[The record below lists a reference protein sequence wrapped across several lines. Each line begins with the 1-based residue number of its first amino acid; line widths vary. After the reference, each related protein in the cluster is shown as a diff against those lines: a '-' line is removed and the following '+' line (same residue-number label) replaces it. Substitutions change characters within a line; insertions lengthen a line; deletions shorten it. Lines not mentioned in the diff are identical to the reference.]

1 MQSCLKPEIKP
12 VAAVILAAGKGT
24 RMRSHLPKVLHKV
37 CGRPLLTYV
46 LEAVKKAGVKSVVVV
61 VGFGAEQVVS
71 VAKAYGEIVYQEQQL
86 GTAHALLQA
95 EKALAGF
102 DGDILVL
109 GGDTPLIT
117 PAALVKLIKTHQSQL
132 PVTNSQERVCFS
144 PAFHFPPPAFKT
156 VATVLTAKLAE
167 PAGYGRVIRNSAQQV
182 VKIVEQ
188 KDASPAELA
197 VQEINSGIYCFI
209 AEGLFKT
216 LACLAAE
223 NAAQEYY
230 LPDVIETYV
239 RQGLPVATCLVE
251 NEEEIQGIN
260 DRCQLATVEKIIRQ
274 RVRNEIMLS
283 GVTILDPLSTFIDSE
298 VKIEPDT
305 IIYPF
310 TIIEG
315 TCRIGANC
323 IIGPGAHLKSVQI
336 GDNVVISNSVV
347 MESTI
352 GDSCTI
358 GPFAYLRPGT
368 RLARRVKVGDF
379 VEIKQSVIEEGSKIP
394 HLSYV
399 GDTHI
404 GQEVNVGAGTI
415 TCNYDGQKKWLT
427 VIEDKVFIGSNTNL
441 VAPVRIGAGAFIGA
455 GSTITKN
462 VPAAALG
469 VARGG
474 QRNIPN
480 WTKKKKQI
488 KEENISQ
495 SEKRSTHL

>member
-1 MQSCLKPEIKP
+1 MQSCLKAEIKP

-46 LEAVKKAGVKSVVVV
+46 LEAVKKAGVKRVVVV

-95 EKALAGF
+95 EKVLAGF

-117 PAALVKLIKTHQSQL
+117 STTLIRLIKTHQSQPPVSTCQEGAYFL
-132 PVTNSQERVCFS
+132 PNSCLL
-144 PAFHFPPPAFKT
+144 PPTSKT
-156 VATVLTAKLAE
+156 VATVLTAKLAD
-167 PAGYGRVIRNSAQQV
+167 PAGYGRIIRNPAQQV

-209 AEGLFKT
+209 SEGLFKA
-216 LACLAAE
+216 LARLKTE

-239 RQGLPVATCLVE
+239 RQGLPVATCLAG

-260 DRCQLATVEKIIRQ
+260 DRCQLAMVEKIMRQ
-274 RVRNEIMLS
+274 RVRNEIMLA

-323 IIGPGAHLKSVQI
+323 IIGPGTRLKSVQI

-347 MESTI
+347 IESTI

-368 RLARRVKVGDF
+368 RLARKVKVGDF

-441 VAPVRIGAGAFIGA
+441 VAPVKIGTGAFIGA

-474 QRNIPN
+474 QRNILN
-480 WTKKKKQI
+480 WTKKKKQT
-488 KEENISQ
+488 KKDNINQ
-495 SEKRSTHL
+495 SSET

>member
-1 MQSCLKPEIKP
+1 
-12 VAAVILAAGKGT
+12 
-24 RMRSHLPKVLHKV
+24 
-37 CGRPLLTYV
+37 
-46 LEAVKKAGVKSVVVV
+46 
-61 VGFGAEQVVS
+61 
-71 VAKAYGEIVYQEQQL
+71 
-86 GTAHALLQA
+86 
-95 EKALAGF
+95 
-102 DGDILVL
+102 
-109 GGDTPLIT
+109 
-117 PAALVKLIKTHQSQL
+117 
-132 PVTNSQERVCFS
+132 
-144 PAFHFPPPAFKT
+144 

-167 PAGYGRVIRNSAQQV
+167 PAGYGRIIRNSAQQV
-182 VKIVEQ
+182 VKIIEQ

-197 VQEINSGIYCFI
+197 VQEINSGIYCFV
-209 AEGLFKT
+209 AGGLFET
-216 LACLAAE
+216 LAGLTVE

-230 LPDVIETYV
+230 LPDVIEAYV
-239 RQGLPVATCLVE
+239 RQGLPVATCLAE
-251 NEEEIQGIN
+251 NEKEIQGIN
-260 DRCQLATVEKIIRQ
+260 DRGQLAAVEEIVRQ

-283 GVTILDPLSTFIDSE
+283 GVTILDPPSAFIDLE

-305 IIYPF
+305 VIYPF

-315 TCRIGANC
+315 ACRIGANC
-323 IIGPGAHLKSVQI
+323 IIGPGTRLKSVQV

-368 RLARRVKVGDF
+368 RLARKVKVGDF
-379 VEIKQSVIEEGSKIP
+379 VEVKQSVIEEGSKIP

-462 VPAAALG
+462 VPPAALG
-469 VARGG
+469 IARGG
-474 QRNIPN
+474 QRNIVN

-488 KEENISQ
+488 KEED
-495 SEKRSTHL
+495 

>member
-1 MQSCLKPEIKP
+1 MQPCLKPKIKP

-46 LEAVKKAGVKSVVVV
+46 LEAVKKAGVERIVVV
-61 VGFGAEQVVS
+61 VGFGAEQVVP
-71 VAKAYGEIVYQEQQL
+71 VAKVYGEIVYQEQQL

-95 EKALAGF
+95 EKVLAGF
-102 DGDILVL
+102 AGDILVL

-117 PAALVKLIKTHQSQL
+117 STTLARLIETHQSQQPASGNQKSACFL
-132 PVTNSQERVCFS
+132 PTSHLS
-144 PAFHFPPPAFKT
+144 PPTPKT
-156 VATVLTAKLAE
+156 MATVLTAKLVE

-188 KDASPAELA
+188 KDASLAELA
-197 VQEINSGIYCFI
+197 VQEINSGIYCF
-209 AEGLFKT
+209 AVEGLFKT
-216 LACLAAE
+216 LARLKAE

-239 RQGLPVATCLVE
+239 RQGLPVAACLAE
-251 NEEEIQGIN
+251 KEEEIQGIN
-260 DRCQLATVEKIIRQ
+260 DRCQLAAAEDVVRQ
-274 RVRNEIMLS
+274 QVRNEIMLS

-305 IIYPF
+305 VIYPF

-315 TCRIGANC
+315 ACRIGANC
-323 IIGPGAHLKSVQI
+323 IIGPGTRLKSVQV

-347 MESTI
+347 IESTI

-368 RLARRVKVGDF
+368 HLARKVKVGDF

-399 GDTHI
+399 GDAHI

-441 VAPVRIGAGAFIGA
+441 VAPVKIGAGAFIGA

-480 WTKKKKQI
+480 WTKKKKQT
-488 KEENISQ
+488 KEENIS
-495 SEKRSTHL
+495 

>member
-1 MQSCLKPEIKP
+1 MQPCFKPKIKP

-24 RMRSHLPKVLHKV
+24 RMRSHLPKVLHNV

-46 LEAVKKAGVKSVVVV
+46 LKAVKKAGVEKIIVV
-61 VGFGAEQVVS
+61 VGFGAEQVVPL
-71 VAKAYGEIVYQEQQL
+71 AKTYGEVVYQELQL

-95 EKALAGF
+95 EKVLAGF
-102 DGDILVL
+102 AGDILVL

-117 PAALVKLIKTHQSQL
+117 STTLVRLIETHQSQ
-132 PVTNSQERVCFS
+132 
-144 PAFHFPPPAFKT
+144 PPACSIQKSACFLPPSHLSPSLSKT
-156 VATVLTAKLAE
+156 MATVLTAKLAE
-167 PAGYGRVIRNSAQQV
+167 PAGYGRVIRNSDQQI

-188 KDASPAELA
+188 KDASPAELTI
-197 VQEINSGIYCFI
+197 QEINSGIYCFA
-209 AEGLFKT
+209 AEGLFET
-216 LACLAAE
+216 LARLKAE

-230 LPDVIETYV
+230 LPDVIKTYV
-239 RQGLPVATCLVE
+239 HQGLPVATCLAE

-260 DRCQLATVEKIIRQ
+260 DRCQLAAVEEIMRQ

-298 VKIEPDT
+298 VKIKPDT
-305 IIYPF
+305 VIYPF

-315 TCRIGANC
+315 ACRIGANC
-323 IIGPGAHLKSVQI
+323 VIGPGTRLKSVQV

-347 MESTI
+347 VESSI
-352 GDSCTI
+352 GDFCTI

-368 RLARRVKVGDF
+368 RLARKVKVGDF
-379 VEIKQSVIEEGSKIP
+379 VEIKQAIIEEGSKIP

-399 GDTHI
+399 GDSHI
-404 GQEVNVGAGTI
+404 GQGVNVGAGTI

-427 VIEDKVFIGSNTNL
+427 IIEDKAFIGSNTNL
-441 VAPVRIGAGAFIGA
+441 VAPVKIGAGAFIGA

-469 VARGG
+469 VARGC

-480 WTKKKKQI
+480 WTKEKKRMK
-488 KEENISQ
+488 KENINQ
-495 SEKRSTHL
+495 ASET

>member
-1 MQSCLKPEIKP
+1 MKP

-46 LEAVKKAGVKSVVVV
+46 LEAVKKAGVERIVVV
-61 VGFGAEQVVS
+61 VGFGAEQVVP
-71 VAKAYGEIVYQEQQL
+71 VAKVYGEIVYQEQQL

-95 EKALAGF
+95 EKVLAGF
-102 DGDILVL
+102 AGDILVL

-117 PAALVKLIKTHQSQL
+117 STTLARLIETHQSQQPASGNQKSACFL
-132 PVTNSQERVCFS
+132 PTSHLS
-144 PAFHFPPPAFKT
+144 PPTPKT
-156 VATVLTAKLAE
+156 MATVLTAKLVE

-188 KDASPAELA
+188 KDASLAELA
-197 VQEINSGIYCFI
+197 VQEINSGIYCF
-209 AEGLFKT
+209 AVEGLFKT
-216 LACLAAE
+216 LARLKAE

-239 RQGLPVATCLVE
+239 RQGLPVAACLAE
-251 NEEEIQGIN
+251 KEEEIQGIN
-260 DRCQLATVEKIIRQ
+260 DRCQLAAAEDVVRQ
-274 RVRNEIMLS
+274 QVRNEIMLS

-305 IIYPF
+305 VIYPF

-315 TCRIGANC
+315 ACRIGANC
-323 IIGPGAHLKSVQI
+323 IIGPGTRLKSVQV

-347 MESTI
+347 IESTI

-368 RLARRVKVGDF
+368 HLARKVKVGDF

-399 GDTHI
+399 GDAHI
-404 GQEVNVGAGTI
+404 GKEVNVGAGTI

-441 VAPVRIGAGAFIGA
+441 VAPVKIGAGAFIGA

-480 WTKKKKQI
+480 WTKKKKQT
-488 KEENISQ
+488 KEENIS
-495 SEKRSTHL
+495 